1 MQAER
6 RGNSNH
12 GDVCGISL
20 AVGSVESRAACQIN
34 ALTEAKK
41 TPLRT
46 LAIGRLVQAVGGAG
60 RAETP
65 RKTRFTLDAERNDP
79 LPWLASMSFDS
90 EDEEEQGNGLYGL
103 SDGEGGGMRVHG
115 G

>member
-1 MQAER
+1 AVNLQAER
-6 RGNSNH
+6 RGNPNH
-12 GDVCGISL
+12 GGVYRISL

-41 TPLRT
+41 APLGT

-65 RKTRFTLDAERNDP
+65 RITRFKRNDP
-79 LPWLASMSFDS
+79 LPWHCTHVI
-90 EDEEEQGNGLYGL
+90 QQ
-103 SDGEGGGMRVHG
+103 
-115 G
+115 